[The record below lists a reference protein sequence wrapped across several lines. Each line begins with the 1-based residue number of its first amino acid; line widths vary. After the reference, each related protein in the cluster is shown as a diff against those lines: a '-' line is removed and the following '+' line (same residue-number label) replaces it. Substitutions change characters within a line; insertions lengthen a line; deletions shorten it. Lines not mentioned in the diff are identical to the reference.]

1 MKLMN
6 KSDWV
11 AISAFLLVLTVM
23 SLWCVDI
30 SISAMLSGGY
40 LTNGFSISDPFKQ
53 YHVGLYIIILA
64 TFSNFL
70 IILHIILK
78 ESVHKEEKN
87 SGGYEQTPRF
97 EDKQSKSPL
106 VSKRLQ
112 P

>member
-1 MKLMN
+1 MKLMK

-11 AISAFLLVLTVM
+11 AISAFLLVLTVI
-23 SLWCVDI
+23 SLWCIDI

-78 ESVHKEEKN
+78 DPVHTEEKAIGN
-87 SGGYEQTPRF
+87 YEQTQRF
-97 EDKQSKSPL
+97 EDEPAKRPL

>member
-1 MKLMN
+1 MKLMK

-11 AISAFLLVLTVM
+11 AISAFLLVLTVIA
-23 SLWCVDI
+23 LWCIDI

-78 ESVHKEEKN
+78 DPAHKEEKT
-87 SGGYEQTPRF
+87 SGNYEQTPRF
-97 EDKQSKSPL
+97 EDEPAKRPL

>member
-1 MKLMN
+1 MKLMK

-11 AISAFLLVLTVM
+11 AISAFLLVLTVI
-23 SLWCVDI
+23 SLWCVD
-30 SISAMLSGGY
+30 GGY
-40 LTNGFSISDPFKQ
+40 LTNGFAIADPFKQ

-70 IILHIILK
+70 IILHIILRD
-78 ESVHKEEKN
+78 SSHKEEKT
-87 SGGYEQTPRF
+87 SGNYEQTPRF
-97 EDKQSKSPL
+97 EDKQTKMPL

>member
-1 MKLMN
+1 MKLMK

-11 AISAFLLVLTVM
+11 AISSFLLVLTII

-40 LTNGFSISDPFKQ
+40 LTNGFAIADPFKQ
-53 YHVGLYIIILA
+53 YHVGLYMIILA

-70 IILHIILK
+70 IILHIILRD
-78 ESVHKEEKN
+78 SSHKEEKT
-87 SGGYEQTPRF
+87 SGNYEQTPRF
-97 EDKQSKSPL
+97 EDKQTKMPL

>member
-1 MKLMN
+1 MKLMK

-11 AISAFLLVLTVM
+11 AISAFLLVMTVI
-23 SLWCVDI
+23 SLWCIDI

-40 LTNGFSISDPFKQ
+40 LTNGFSMADPFKQ
-53 YHVGLYIIILA
+53 YHVGLYIVILA

-78 ESVHKEEKN
+78 DTVLKDEKTN
-87 SGGYEQTPRF
+87 DTFQQTQRI
-97 EDKQSKSPL
+97 EDKQKKIPS

>member
-1 MKLMN
+1 MKLMK

-11 AISAFLLVLTVM
+11 AISAFLLVLTVI
-23 SLWCVDI
+23 SLWCIDI

-78 ESVHKEEKN
+78 DSTHKEEKT
-87 SGGYEQTPRF
+87 SGNYEQTQRF
-97 EDKQSKSPL
+97 EGELAKRPF

>member
-1 MKLMN
+1 MKLMK

-11 AISAFLLVLTVM
+11 AISAFLLVLTVI
-23 SLWCVDI
+23 SLWCIDI

-53 YHVGLYIIILA
+53 YHVSLYIIILA

-78 ESVHKEEKN
+78 DSAHKEEKT
-87 SGGYEQTPRF
+87 SGNYEQTQKF
-97 EDKQSKSPL
+97 EDKQTKTPL

>member
-1 MKLMN
+1 
-6 KSDWV
+6 
-11 AISAFLLVLTVM
+11 
-23 SLWCVDI
+23 
-30 SISAMLSGGY
+30 MLSGGY

-78 ESVHKEEKN
+78 DSSHKEEKTIGN
-87 SGGYEQTPRF
+87 YEQTLKF
-97 EDKQSKSPL
+97 GDKQTKGPL

>member
-1 MKLMN
+1 MKLMK

-11 AISAFLLVLTVM
+11 AISAFLLVLTVIA
-23 SLWCVDI
+23 LWCIDI

-53 YHVGLYIIILA
+53 YHVGLYIVILA

-78 ESVHKEEKN
+78 DSVYKEEKTIGN
-87 SGGYEQTPRF
+87 YEKTPRF
-97 EDKQSKSPL
+97 EDKQTKRPF

>member
-11 AISAFLLVLTVM
+11 AISAFLLVLTVI

-30 SISAMLSGGY
+30 SISAILSGGY
-40 LTNGFSISDPFKQ
+40 LTNGFSISDPFRQ
-53 YHVGLYIIILA
+53 YHVSLYIIIFA

-78 ESVHKEEKN
+78 DSVHKDVKT
-87 SGGYEQTPRF
+87 SGDYKENPLV
-97 EDKQSKSPL
+97 EDKQKKSSL
-106 VSKRLQ
+106 ASKRLQ

>member
-1 MKLMN
+1 MKLMK

-11 AISAFLLVLTVM
+11 AISAFLLVLTVI
-23 SLWCVDI
+23 SLWCIDI

-53 YHVGLYIIILA
+53 YHVGLYIVILA

-70 IILHIILK
+70 IILHIILND
-78 ESVHKEEKN
+78 SVHKEEKTI
-87 SGGYEQTPRF
+87 GTYEQTQRF
-97 EDKQSKSPL
+97 EDEPAKRPL

>member
-1 MKLMN
+1 MKSMN

-11 AISAFLLVLTVM
+11 AISAFLLVLTVI
-23 SLWCVDI
+23 SLWCIDI

-78 ESVHKEEKN
+78 DSAYKEKKTIVNYEK
-87 SGGYEQTPRF
+87 TPRF
-97 EDKQSKSPL
+97 KDEPTKRPL

>member
-1 MKLMN
+1 MKLMK

-11 AISAFLLVLTVM
+11 AISAFLLLITVI
-23 SLWCVDI
+23 SLWCIDI
-30 SISAMLSGGY
+30 SISAILSGGY

-53 YHVGLYIIILA
+53 YHVGLYIVILA

-78 ESVHKEEKN
+78 DSVNKEETTREN
-87 SGGYEQTPRF
+87 YEQTQRF
-97 EDKQSKSPL
+97 KNKQTKVPL
-106 VSKRLQ
+106 ISKRLQ

>member
-1 MKLMN
+1 MKLMK

-11 AISAFLLVLTVM
+11 AISAFLLVLTII

-40 LTNGFSISDPFKQ
+40 LTNGFAIADPFKQ

-70 IILHIILK
+70 IILHIILRDP
-78 ESVHKEEKN
+78 SHKEEKI
-87 SGGYEQTPRF
+87 SGNYEQTPRF
-97 EDKQSKSPL
+97 EDKQTKTPL
-106 VSKRLQ
+106 VTKRLQ